1 MIQAFNYSDLMA
13 KINDKM
19 YEKMGYSAISQGS
32 QGESDEYPFFTYEI
46 INAHIGIGATDNVNA
61 EVFEMLI
68 EFDAHVSDVATTDD
82 DIFTGSTGAATLA
95 NNLRKFF
102 TISDIQEWAALN
114 KFPIVDISDVTDTTN
129 IISMQVERSAGFQV
143 RLRIKDDFQDNEE
156 YITQ

>member
-1 MIQAFNYSDLMA
+1 MIQAFDYNELMA

-19 YEKMGYSAISQGS
+19 DEKMGYSAFPQGS
-32 QGESDEYPFFTYEI
+32 QGEAEEYPFFTYEI
-46 INAHIGIGATDNVNA
+46 INAHMGIGATDNVSG

-68 EFDAHVSDVATTDD
+68 EYDAHVSDVASSDD
-82 DIFTGSTGAATLA
+82 DMFAGSTGAATLA

-102 TISDIQEWAALN
+102 TISDISNWAFLN
-114 KFPIVDISDVTDTTN
+114 GFPIIDISDVTDTTN

-143 RLRIKDDFQDNEE
+143 RLRIKDTFKDEKE

>member
-1 MIQAFNYSDLMA
+1 MIQAFNYNDLMA

-19 YEKMGYSAISQGS
+19 NEKMGCSAISQGS
-32 QGESDEYPFFTYEI
+32 QGEAQEYPFFTYEI

-102 TISDIQEWAALN
+102 TVSDIKNWAFLN
-114 KFPIVDISDVTDTTN
+114 NFPIVDVSDVTDTTN
-129 IISMQVERSAGFQV
+129 IISMQVERSAGFQI
-143 RLRIKDDFQDNEE
+143 RLRIKDDFHETKEFINN
-156 YITQ
+156 